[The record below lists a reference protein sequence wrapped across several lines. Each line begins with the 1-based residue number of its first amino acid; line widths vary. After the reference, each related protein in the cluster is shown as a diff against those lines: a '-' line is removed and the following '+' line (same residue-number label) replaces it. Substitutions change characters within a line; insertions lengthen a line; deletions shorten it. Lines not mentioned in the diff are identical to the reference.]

1 MGGEELELLCA
12 AAAGARYSE
21 PIKKEGLNQGEG
33 LNQTASGEVCIR
45 YNLQYGYFFSVPG
58 TLPGRIVCWNHTNRV
73 AGSTVFEDDAAE
85 AIVMRESISARIIRQ
100 SGKERRNFYDIYL
113 QQR

>member
-33 LNQTASGEVCIR
+33 LNQTDPWEKFTSVITYSTGFLYRVHYRVGLCVGITQIVSR
-45 YNLQYGYFFSVPG
+45 DLQYSRT
-58 TLPGRIVCWNHTNRV
+58 TLLKRL
-73 AGSTVFEDDAAE
+73 S
-85 AIVMRESISARIIRQ
+85 
-100 SGKERRNFYDIYL
+100 
-113 QQR
+113 

>member
-21 PIKKEGLNQGEG
+21 PIKLEG
-33 LNQTASGEVCIR
+33 LNQTDLREKFTRTSVM
-45 YNLQYGYFFSVPG
+45 NLPMLGCGLESRKPWG
-58 TLPGRIVCWNHTNRV
+58 L
-73 AGSTVFEDDAAE
+73 FEDDAAE

-100 SGKERRNFYDIYL
+100 SG
-113 QQR
+113 